1 MRTISLLAVLS
12 SVLAFAD
19 SPAPVVVSTASP
31 SIGVAADSL
40 ATVYGSQLAT
50 QTAMA
55 GQPPWPTALGD
66 MPGISVMYST
76 GKIQQASLIYV
87 SPSQMNLWLPP
98 GVATGPATVRFPFT
112 GLAPGV
118 GAAAL
123 RIVPVNI
130 QSVAPGLFSIDGSGS
145 GVAAAT
151 AVRVV
156 ISTQQQGPVPVFA
169 CETLGLY
176 SHCDPTPI
184 DVGVDAPVF
193 LTLYGTGIRGA
204 SSPANVSVT
213 IGATKVQPT
222 FAGAQ
227 PSIPGLDQINVP
239 LPLNL
244 RGSGPANVTVTV
256 DGVVSN
262 AVQIAI
268 Q

>member
-1 MRTISLLAVLS
+1 MRTISLLAVFS

-19 SPAPVVVSTASP
+19 SPAPAVVSTASAT
-31 SIGVAADSL
+31 IGITADSL
-40 ATVYGSQLAT
+40 ATVYGNQLAT
-50 QTAMA
+50 QTAAA

-66 MPGISVMYST
+66 MPGVSVMDSA
-76 GKIQQASLIYV
+76 GRIQQASLIYV
-87 SPSQMNLWLPP
+87 SPTQMNLWLPP
-98 GVATGPATVRFPFT
+98 GVAPGPATVRFPFT
-112 GLAPGV
+112 GLGV
-118 GAAAL
+118 GVGTAAL

-130 QSVAPGLFSIDGSGS
+130 QSVAPGLFSIDGSGT

-156 ISTQQQGPVPVFA
+156 ISTQMQGSVPVFA
-169 CETLGLY
+169 CDTEGTG
-176 SHCDPTPI
+176 CKATPI

-204 SSPANVSVT
+204 SSLANVSVT
-213 IGATKVQPT
+213 IGSTKVQPT

-244 RGSGPANVTVTV
+244 RGSGLVNVTVTV